1 MSPWDVFKK
10 PEQFIAGIGLCC
22 ILHCLIYENENKQT
36 NKKKSANRSF
46 EENLKQALPNFFC
59 LGLLWLLLVLA
70 LVSMSSFSWGKKKK
84 KG

>member
-1 MSPWDVFKK
+1 MKTK
-10 PEQFIAGIGLCC
+10 T
-22 ILHCLIYENENKQT
+22 NKQK
-36 NKKKSANRSF
+36 KKKSANRSF

-84 KG
+84 KKIVNINSIFRLKWAVQK